1 MKKLTI
7 YFKIDMPSFP
17 AFGIYKW
24 KENDYK
30 VPLTFEIDNTKV
42 RLFLEN
48 ALSSLNAE
56 PNMSYGGFVEI
67 EIENPTSDLIK
78 SLQNSKELAF
88 EIAQKIYYI
97 YEKTIERFEILC
109 RTTGQIKN
117 LITHPNISFGEFFN
131 AINIFGSTRYPVQ
144 WQIDS
149 EGKKDFQFSIKTRRG
164 KNALFKQPQLLTPNK
179 WKKMQKTLERNIFVQ
194 KEIVEILRIQS
205 KILWNDKKIPTLEIA
220 ILLETLLRDYSK
232 SMLLKKGFS
241 NNKIKDLSEE
251 LTFNNLLNLVLP
263 LCLTKSQ
270 LKNLQDSINKVNRLR
285 KIRNDLVHGNIRE
298 KDINIEV
305 VKEGI
310 KGGLKIT
317 KFLV

>member
-1 MKKLTI
+1 
-7 YFKIDMPSFP
+7 
-17 AFGIYKW
+17 
-24 KENDYK
+24 
-30 VPLTFEIDNTKV
+30 
-42 RLFLEN
+42 
-48 ALSSLNAE
+48 
-56 PNMSYGGFVEI
+56 MSYGGFVEI